1 MKSLML
7 LRHAEALPT
16 TPALADLERTLSV
29 HGEQQARRLGM
40 WMGARGWT
48 PQAILCSSAQ
58 RARQTAEAVAA
69 TAGWASPMTVL
80 ESLYNANAD
89 DMITVLREQASNIDS
104 LLLVAHAPGVAEL
117 ASALT
122 TRQSDLSLACEPA
135 TLIEVVAALDDWCE
149 LGRNCANLRLLLPA

>member
-7 LRHAEALPT
+7 LRHAEAMPA
-16 TPALADLERTLSV
+16 TPALADLERRLSV
-29 HGEQQARRLGM
+29 HGGQQARKLGK
-40 WMGARGWT
+40 WMGARGWA
-48 PQAILCSSAQ
+48 PQAILCSSAL

-69 TAGWASPMTVL
+69 AATWTCPVTVL
-80 ESLYNANAD
+80 DKLYNANAD

-135 TLIEVVAALDDWCE
+135 TLIAVVAALDDWSE
-149 LGRNCANLRLLLPA
+149 LGRNCGNLRLLLPA